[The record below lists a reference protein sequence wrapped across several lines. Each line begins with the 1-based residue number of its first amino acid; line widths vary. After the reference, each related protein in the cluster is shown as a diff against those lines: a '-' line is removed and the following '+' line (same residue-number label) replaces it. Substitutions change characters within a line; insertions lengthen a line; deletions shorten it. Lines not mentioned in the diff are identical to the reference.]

1 MKHNPTSCLNIVKAC
16 IHSLKLSTIE
26 KTNRNNQINITVK
39 TTDAQNKSFSLD
51 KISRINS

>member
-1 MKHNPTSCLNIVKAC
+1 MKHNPISCLNIVKAC
-16 IHSLKLSTIE
+16 IHSLKLSPIE

-39 TTDAQNKSFSLD
+39 TTDAQNKSFALD